1 MKLMW
6 LWLGVAL
13 AGTGIE
19 VTGFDRLHTDPAQ
32 LDLKPSVPRPAEPDQ
47 WLVLTNGFTTRATVQ
62 IGADR
67 IGEMLP
73 RTQAR
78 IGPIPAG
85 TYDVVLVLPGDLE
98 RRASIDTTRQI
109 DAD

>member
-1 MKLMW
+1 MKLTW

-19 VTGFDRLHTDPAQ
+19 VTGFDRLHTDPAR
-32 LDLKPSVPRPAEPDQ
+32 LDLQPRVPRPTEPDQ
-47 WLVLTNGFTTRATVQ
+47 WLVLTNGFTARATVQ
-62 IGADR
+62 IGAAR

-73 RTQAR
+73 RTQAQ

-85 TYDVVLVLPGDLE
+85 TYDVVLVLPGGLE
-98 RRASIDTTRQI
+98 YRAPTDTTRQV